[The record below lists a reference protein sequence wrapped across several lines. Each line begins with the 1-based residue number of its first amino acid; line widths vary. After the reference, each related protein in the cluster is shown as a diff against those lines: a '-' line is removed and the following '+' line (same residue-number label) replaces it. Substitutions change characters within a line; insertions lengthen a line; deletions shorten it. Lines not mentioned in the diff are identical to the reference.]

1 MADFLYFSTAWCGPC
16 KMFKP
21 IVQGVA
27 AETGT
32 NVQFVDAEQNQALA
46 AQYSITSVPTIIVS
60 QNGQTIHRHS
70 GVMSKQQVASLF
82 QTHK

>member
-1 MADFLYFSTAWCGPC
+1 MADFLYFSTSWCGPC
-16 KMFKP
+16 KMFRP

-32 NVQFVDAEQNQALA
+32 NVQFIDAEQNQALA

-60 QNGQTIHRHS
+60 ENGQAVNRYT

-82 QTHK
+82 QTYK

>member
-1 MADFLYFSTAWCGPC
+1 MADFLYFSTSWCGPC
-16 KMFKP
+16 KMFRP

-32 NVQFVDAEQNQALA
+32 NVQFIDAEQNQALA

-60 QNGQTIHRHS
+60 QNGQAMHRHS

-82 QTHK
+82 QTYK